1 MNTCGSSLC
10 LSMEVSPGPLP
21 RIEGM
26 CFAFPAREASGSCKT
41 TASRTKASNKQ
52 GLLHILHTHTHHF
65 WNIQELQTHREHL
78 ENLEKNTEG
87 KKKIIHNP
95 ITQRQRKLLF

>member
-1 MNTCGSSLC
+1 MKVT
-10 LSMEVSPGPLP
+10 PGPLP

-41 TASRTKASNKQ
+41 TASLTKANNKQ
-52 GLLHILHTHTHHF
+52 GLPHILHTHTHTHHF

-78 ENLEKNTEG
+78 ENLEKNTEQQQQN
-87 KKKIIHNP
+87 HP
-95 ITQRQRKLLF
+95 